1 MWTTWGRTTCNMF
14 GFAKGW
20 TPRKFGTTPWT
31 NSGLGWFLSKQI
43 WTYSISLLDILI
55 HGGMMVINWALCH
68 WVSARPCLNR
78 ITLDGTGFW
87 EGWVSKR
94 WQLLQQQF
102 YATICSHCTG
112 RWWVVSLIT
121 KLWEVAWDLWE
132 HRNGI
137 LLGQETG
144 LSREEERGTQW
155 DVCWSF
161 NDLLGRS
168 LLPRDRHLL
177 KVSLSTLQKK
187 DLVYKGDLIC
197 QVMTVLQAN
206 DNGLWRRRMQA
217 NRMLQ
222 GMQLVMRHWTYRR
235 HSA

>member
-121 KLWEVAWDLWE
+121 RICGNTAMASYLGKKPVFLGNRREGL
-132 HRNGI
+132 NGMYVDH
-137 LLGQETG
+137 
-144 LSREEERGTQW
+144 S
-155 DVCWSF
+155 
-161 NDLLGRS
+161 
-168 LLPRDRHLL
+168 
-177 KVSLSTLQKK
+177 
-187 DLVYKGDLIC
+187 
-197 QVMTVLQAN
+197 MT
-206 DNGLWRRRMQA
+206 
-217 NRMLQ
+217 
-222 GMQLVMRHWTYRR
+222 Y
-235 HSA
+235 